1 MLRSVLL
8 ASGATIALAGCA
20 PTVPVMARIDGRTAS
35 DSPALAAQMRQDKSV
50 CNGEVSKA
58 ILTAPGVYPT
68 QLMTNVYTGC
78 MAGRGYRP
86 TDQSEPILSN

>member
-1 MLRSVLL
+1 MLRSVLF
-8 ASGATIALAGCA
+8 AFGAAALAGCA
-20 PTVPVMARIDGRTAS
+20 PTVPIMARIDGKTAS
-35 DSPALAAQMRQDKSV
+35 DSPASVAQMRQDKSV

-86 TDQSEPILSN
+86 TDQSEPMLSN

>member
-1 MLRSVLL
+1 MFRIVI
-8 ASGATIALAGCA
+8 AIAVVAALAGCA
-20 PTVPVMARIDGRTAS
+20 PTVPIMARIDGKTVS

-78 MAGRGYRP
+78 MAARGYRP